1 MSAVLPLVLPL
12 TASVVQGAV
21 LNGLSNPGGGVRPP
35 FGSLFLTETIDVEP
49 FYLTELIDGVVFY
62 LTEVA

>member
-21 LNGLSNPGGGVRPP
+21 LNGLSNPNAGP
-35 FGSLFLTETIDVEP
+35 FHFTQIQLSAWQGQTSLTILGQHMKVP
-49 FYLTELIDGVVFY
+49 
-62 LTEVA
+62 